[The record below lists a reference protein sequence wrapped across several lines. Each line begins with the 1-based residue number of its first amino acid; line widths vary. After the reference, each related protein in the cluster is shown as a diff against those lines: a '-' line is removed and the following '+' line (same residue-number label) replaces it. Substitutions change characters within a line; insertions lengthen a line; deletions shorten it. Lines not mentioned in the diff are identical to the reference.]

1 MKEKEMTAD
10 RIILFIFVSVLI
22 IVCAYYATYFL
33 AAKTGKTKAGRSI
46 KLRDRFA
53 VTKDKS
59 ICLIEVKDKIYLIAM
74 TNQNVTLLD
83 TLELEAFEPAMSEQ
97 RKKAEAPKFEP
108 QGILQKGLWQVYTS
122 LKNGARPKARK
133 TTEKSNA
140 QSLRSDNDALDQVY
154 NRIQRKRARLGSVE
168 DALPEEIVQ

>member
-1 MKEKEMTAD
+1 MTAD
-10 RIILFIFVSVLI
+10 RIILFIFVSVLV

-59 ICLIEVKDKIYLIAM
+59 ICLIEVKGKIYLIAM

-83 TLELEAFEPAMSEQ
+83 TLDLEVFEPVESEQ
-97 RKKAEAPKFEP
+97 RRKAEAPKFEP
-108 QGILQKGLWQVYTS
+108 QGMLQKGLWQVYTS
-122 LKNGARPKARK
+122 LKNGELPKARK
-133 TTEKSNA
+133 TTEKRNPK
-140 QSLRSDNDALDQVY
+140 SLHLDTDALDQVY
-154 NRIQRKRARLGSVE
+154 RRIQRKRSQLGSGE
-168 DALPEEIVQ
+168 DALSEEIVQ